1 MNATRRDAIS
11 KLYHE
16 ALSRTPD
23 QRARFLF
30 DECRG
35 DEELRAEVDSLL
47 RYEAQA
53 VDFLEAAVL
62 PRTPESSMIGR
73 EIGPYVIVSPLG
85 AGGMGEVFRA
95 RDSRLG
101 RDVAIK
107 ILPSHLIADP
117 DRRARLAREA
127 RLLAT
132 LNHPNIGAIY
142 EIEESADMT
151 ALVLELVEGSTL
163 STCLQGRP
171 LRIAAALTIAR
182 QVAEALDAAHQKG
195 IVHRDLK
202 PANIVL
208 QGKPTSSD
216 VVAKVLDF
224 GLAKTFAGLSDQPL
238 PGLKETGVDITAT
251 GGILGTPAYMSP
263 EQARGD
269 DVDKRTDIWSFGC
282 VLYEMI
288 CGRRAFAGTSTTE
301 TLEGVLERDPDW
313 TALPRSTPDI
323 IRRLLRH
330 CLQKEVGNRARDMG
344 DVRLQLTDALT
355 ERTPTVQGRSRGWR
369 AVAERVLAV
378 SAIPIVATFLW
389 LQLQDTPSP
398 LPLRLSRL
406 TFEDGFQTDP
416 ALSPDGKFLA
426 YATDRNGNFDIYTQ
440 PIEGGKAVRVTD
452 SPAHDWEP
460 SWSAGGQ
467 IVFRS
472 ERDGG
477 GLYVVSPT
485 GGSERRLTTFGRRP
499 LWSPDGVRV
508 PSSTVATQGSCTP
521 WGLTEVPPSR
531 SRPGTAEPMGGPAI
545 RTRPRCSWRARIRNT
560 NRSCTQSILTT
571 DLFNGGPSTPTFVP
585 HSASC
590 GSVSDVRRLRGRR
603 TERPSTS
610 LAGAGTPWHSG
621 SWT

>member
-47 RYEAQA
+47 RYEAEA
-53 VDFLEAAVL
+53 VDFLEAPVL

-163 STCLQGRP
+163 STCLQERP
-171 LRIAAALTIAR
+171 LRVAAALTIAR

-224 GLAKTFAGLSDQPL
+224 GLAKTLAGLSDQPF
-238 PGLKETGVDITAT
+238 PGLRETGVDITAT

-288 CGRRAFAGTSTTE
+288 CGRRAFAGASTTE

-330 CLQKEVGNRARDMG
+330 CLQKEVANRVRDMG
-344 DVRLQLTDALT
+344 DVRLELTDALT
-355 ERTPTVQGRSRGWR
+355 ERTPRPQGGSPGWR
-369 AVAERVLAV
+369 LVTERVLAV
-378 SAIPIVATFLW
+378 SAIPIIAAFIW
-389 LQLQDTPSP
+389 LQPQDTPSP

-406 TFEDGFQTDP
+406 TFEDGLQTDP

-440 PIEGGKAVRVTD
+440 PVEGGKAVRVTD

-460 SWSAGGQ
+460 NWSAGGQ

-477 GLYVVSPT
+477 GIYVVSPT
-485 GGSERRLTTFGRRP
+485 GGTERRLATFGRRP
-499 LWSPDGVRV
+499 LWSPDGTRV
-508 PSSTVATQGSCTP
+508 LFDGGTSRKLYTVGLDGSAP
-521 WGLTEVPPSR
+521 KPFQAWY
-531 SRPGTAEPMGGPAI
+531 GGAYGWSLDPHK
-545 RTRPRCSWRARIRNT
+545 PRC
-560 NRSCTQSILTT
+560 C
-571 DLFNGGPSTPTFVP
+571 
-585 HSASC
+585 
-590 GSVSDVRRLRGRR
+590 
-603 TERPSTS
+603 
-610 LAGAGTPWHSG
+610 
-621 SWT
+621 

>member
-1 MNATRRDAIS
+1 MQ
-11 KLYHE
+11 E
-16 ALSRTPD
+16 
-23 QRARFLF
+23 
-30 DECRG
+30 
-35 DEELRAEVDSLL
+35 
-47 RYEAQA
+47 
-53 VDFLEAAVL
+53 
-62 PRTPESSMIGR
+62 
-73 EIGPYVIVSPLG
+73 
-85 AGGMGEVFRA
+85 
-95 RDSRLG
+95 
-101 RDVAIK
+101 
-107 ILPSHLIADP
+107 
-117 DRRARLAREA
+117 
-127 RLLAT
+127 
-132 LNHPNIGAIY
+132 
-142 EIEESADMT
+142 
-151 ALVLELVEGSTL
+151 
-163 STCLQGRP
+163 RP
-171 LRIAAALTIAR
+171 LRLAAVLTIAR

-344 DVRLQLTDALT
+344 DVRLELTDALT
-355 ERTPTVQGRSRGWR
+355 ERTPTPKGGSRGWR
-369 AVAERVLAV
+369 PVAERVLAV
-378 SAIPIVATFLW
+378 SAIPIIATFIW
-389 LQLQDTPSP
+389 LQPQDTPSP

-416 ALSPDGKFLA
+416 ALSRDGKFLA

-460 SWSAGGQ
+460 NWSAGGQ

-499 LWSPDGVRV
+499 LWSPDGTRGLFDGGTSRKLYTVGLDGSAPKPFEAWYGGAYGWSPDPHKATMLLAGPDPQYEPLLHTIDPDDGSYQLWSVNADVR
-508 PSSTVATQGSCTP
+508 SAFRKLRIGIGRSTLAWSP
-521 WGLTEVPPSR
+521 D
-531 SRPGTAEPMGGPAI
+531 GTALYFTGGGGDAMALWKLEVNRTGGDPCRPA
-545 RTRPRCSWRARIRNT
+545 
-560 NRSCTQSILTT
+560 
-571 DLFNGGPSTPTFVP
+571 
-585 HSASC
+585 
-590 GSVSDVRRLRGRR
+590 
-603 TERPSTS
+603 
-610 LAGAGTPWHSG
+610 SG
-621 SWT
+621 HGDF

>member
-16 ALSRTPD
+16 ALSGHPD

-47 RYEAQA
+47 RYEAEA
-53 VDFLEAAVL
+53 VDFLEAPVL

-101 RDVAIK
+101 RDVAIR

-117 DRRARLAREA
+117 DRRAVWRREA

-163 STCLQGRP
+163 STCLQERP
-171 LRIAAALTIAR
+171 LRLATVLTIAR

-288 CGRRAFAGTSTTE
+288 CGRRAFAGASTTE

-313 TALPRSTPDI
+313 TALPRSDA
-323 IRRLLRH
+323 RH
-330 CLQKEVGNRARDMG
+330 HSTLAPPLPAKRGGQSSPSMG
-344 DVRLQLTDALT
+344 DVRLELTDALT
-355 ERTPTVQGRSRGWR
+355 ERTPTPKGGSPGWR
-369 AVAERVLAV
+369 LVTERVLAV
-378 SAIPIVATFLW
+378 SAIPIIAALIW
-389 LQLQDTPSP
+389 LQPQDTPSP
-398 LPLRLSRL
+398 VPLRLSRL
-406 TFEDGFQTDP
+406 TFEDGLQTDP
-416 ALSPDGKFLA
+416 ALSRDGKFLA

-452 SPAHDWEP
+452 GPAHDWQP
-460 SWSAGGQ
+460 NWSAGGQ

-485 GGSERRLTTFGRRP
+485 GGNERRLATFGRRP
-499 LWSPDGVRV
+499 LWSPDGTRALLRRRHIEEVVHRGARRKCPQAVRGLVWRRLRMV
-508 PSSTVATQGSCTP
+508 P
-521 WGLTEVPPSR
+521 R
-531 SRPGTAEPMGGPAI
+531 SAQSHDAAERPGSAI
-545 RTRPRCSWRARIRNT
+545 RTAPAYD
-560 NRSCTQSILTT
+560 RS
-571 DLFNGGPSTPTFVP
+571 G
-585 HSASC
+585 
-590 GSVSDVRRLRGRR
+590 RRLV
-603 TERPSTS
+603 
-610 LAGAGTPWHSG
+610 
-621 SWT
+621 